1 MIETTHSI
9 IFGPA
14 QKNHI
19 KDESVNLVVT
29 SPPYPMIE
37 MWDECFSAQNPTI
50 GDALFA
56 SETDTAFELMHKEL
70 DAVWKEC
77 FRVLTPGGFLCI
89 NIGDATRTFNGEFRL
104 YNNHSRITQ
113 YCLSLGFINLPN
125 IIWHK
130 PTNAPNKFMGSGM
143 LPCGAYVTL
152 EHEYILV
159 FRKGNKRQFK
169 QITEKESR
177 RQSAFFWEERNIW
190 FSDVWDFV
198 GTKQK
203 MVTSDSRDR
212 SAAFPL
218 EVPYRLINMYSQY
231 GDMVMDPFYGLGTT
245 TQAAMLLGRNSI
257 GYEIDA
263 QMRTGI
269 VCNLQNLGVSDMN
282 KLILARYKQHLDFVE
297 EYSKRKGG
305 LKHFNSYLAC
315 NVVTSQ
321 EESLELH
328 YLTSIDKNSGTELTY
343 TCHYEES
350 SNMNVPPVIDA
361 LF

>member
-1 MIETTHSI
+1 
-9 IFGPA
+9 
-14 QKNHI
+14 
-19 KDESVNLVVT
+19 
-29 SPPYPMIE
+29 MIE
-37 MWDECFSAQNPTI
+37 MWDECFSLQNPKI
-50 GDALFA
+50 GEAL
-56 SETDTAFELMHKEL
+56 SRLDTNKAFELMHQEL

-77 FRVLTPGGFLCI
+77 FRVLTPGGFLCV
-89 NIGDATRTFNGEFRL
+89 NIGDATRTFDGDFRL

-113 YCLSLGFINLPN
+113 YCLSIGFINLPN

-159 FRKGNKRQFK
+159 FRKGGKRLFK
-169 QITEKESR
+169 QASEKEAR

-198 GTKQK
+198 GVKQK
-203 MVTSDSRDR
+203 MVSLDSRDR

-218 EVPYRLINMYSQY
+218 EVPYRLINMYSQI
-231 GDMVMDPFYGLGTT
+231 GDTVMDPFYGLGTT
-245 TQAAMLLGRNSI
+245 TQAAMLLGRNSL

-263 QMRTGI
+263 QMKSSI
-269 VCNLQNLGVSDMN
+269 ENNLQRFGVPEMN
-282 KLILARYKQHLDFVE
+282 QLISSRYSQHLDFVQD
-297 EYSKRKGG
+297 YSKRKGA
-305 LKHFNSYLAC
+305 LKHHNSYLNC
-315 NVVTSQ
+315 DVVTSQ

-328 YLTSIDKNSGTELTY
+328 YITSIDKNKGNELSY

-350 SNMNVPPVIDA
+350 SNLKTPP
-361 LF
+361 LFGTLF